1 MFAKSKLSHRP
12 LSLGAVQGHGPAAI
26 LSCKNKHTRD
36 FVSPAQ
42 KTENKNCQA
51 GRHED
56 GKVGRLARAEAPL
69 RQIGLHVTNTPTK
82 PTRPDTQH
90 QRRPASELP
99 QLPNDTGPSAVLRT
113 SSSFCLASF
122 LSLHVCAPHPLPND
136 TGPLADPHPACKRS
150 FRCWLPSATTQYPP
164 KAHLPR

>member
-1 MFAKSKLSHRP
+1 MYTHLYLFLHVCKSKLSHRP

-56 GKVGRLARAEAPL
+56 GKVGRHARAEAPL

-90 QRRPASELP
+90 QLRPASELP

-122 LSLHVCAPHPLPND
+122 FFPYMCALRIHFRTTL
-136 TGPLADPHPACKRS
+136 GP
-150 FRCWLPSATTQYPP
+150 
-164 KAHLPR
+164 